1 MLYHRN
7 RCQRHST
14 RRCEHA
20 RSHPRYT
27 GALIL
32 GGQFESSGA
41 LPSGHASSQ
50 TTPRRSHTTLLTPSQ
65 CPNPWVVPPRDN
77 IAHFVLA
84 GPTQTC
90 ATSRVTYRSSAT
102 AWAHAHAT
110 MSVLARAGQP
120 RQEPRKAGPQRRPL
134 KRQQSLGSR
143 GGKRAARA
151 AHSRCA
157 AGRISSDAS
166 GAPRRP
172 REPRHPRGIWSYML
186 MP

>member
-1 MLYHRN
+1 MSETL
-7 RCQRHST
+7 T

-102 AWAHAHAT
+102 AWEHADAT
-110 MSVLARAGQP
+110 MSALARAGQP

>member
-1 MLYHRN
+1 VSDTRTRHCERAHSHLQGKIEAPLSN
-7 RCQRHST
+7 R
-14 RRCEHA
+14 
-20 RSHPRYT
+20 P
-27 GALIL
+27 
-32 GGQFESSGA
+32 ESSGA
-41 LPSGHASSQ
+41 LLSGHASSQ
-50 TTPRRSHTTLLTPSQ
+50 TTPRRPHTTLLTPTQ

-102 AWAHAHAT
+102 AWEHADAT
-110 MSVLARAGQP
+110 MSALARAGQS

-143 GGKRAARA
+143 GEGAAARV
-151 AHSRCA
+151 AHNRCA
-157 AGRISSDAS
+157 AGRMSSDAS
-166 GAPRRP
+166 GAPQRP
-172 REPRHPRGIWSYML
+172 REPCHPRGIWLFVL